1 MLQSLL
7 ESPME
12 YLTQLMLRLPA
23 VLIAICMHESAHG
36 WVANRCGDPTAR
48 LMGRIT
54 LNPVKHFDPVGML
67 CLVFFGV
74 GWAKP
79 VPINPLHFRNY
90 RKDDLKVSL
99 AGVTMNLIL
108 GFLIM
113 LAIVCSR
120 PVVSS
125 TQISYFDPSALSSEK
140 LQLGDEILEINGYRT
155 NTANDLVYAFVDVG
169 TDPVQMKVRRDGE
182 VIELTDV
189 PFAYEE
195 IEGQTIVKLDFKVQG
210 LEKTPLR
217 VLEESWHMTTGVVKQ
232 VWVSF
237 GKLIT
242 GQFEMNQLSG
252 PVGVTQMIG
261 EVAST
266 RDYSSIFLMTA
277 FITISIGVFNLLPL
291 PALDGGRL
299 LFLVL
304 ELIRGKPVAPKYEGY
319 VHAAGLFLLM
329 GLMLVVTF
337 NDIVR
342 LISG

>member
-1 MLQSLL
+1 MNLFVTILLAILIFGVIIIIHELGHFLTAKAVGIAVPEFSIGMGPKLLQW
-7 ESPME
+7 EKGE
-12 YLTQLMLRLPA
+12 TKYTLRLLPIGGYVA
-23 VLIAICMHESAHG
+23 MEGEDEESDNERAFCNKKPLQKILV
-36 WVANRCGDPTAR
+36 VA
-48 LMGRIT
+48 
-54 LNPVKHFDPVGML
+54 
-67 CLVFFGV
+67 
-74 GWAKP
+74 
-79 VPINPLHFRNY
+79 
-90 RKDDLKVSL
+90 
-99 AGVTMNLIL
+99 AGATMNLIL

-277 FITISIGVFNLLPL
+277 FITINIGVFNLLPL
-291 PALDGGRL
+291 PAARRSPSSRCSTRL
-299 LFLVL
+299 QRTL
-304 ELIRGKPVAPKYEGY
+304 R
-319 VHAAGLFLLM
+319 
-329 GLMLVVTF
+329 
-337 NDIVR
+337 
-342 LISG
+342 

>member
-1 MLQSLL
+1 
-7 ESPME
+7 
-12 YLTQLMLRLPA
+12 
-23 VLIAICMHESAHG
+23 
-36 WVANRCGDPTAR
+36 
-48 LMGRIT
+48 
-54 LNPVKHFDPVGML
+54 
-67 CLVFFGV
+67 
-74 GWAKP
+74 
-79 VPINPLHFRNY
+79 
-90 RKDDLKVSL
+90 
-99 AGVTMNLIL
+99 MNLIVTILLAILIFGVIIMIHELGHFLTAKAVGIAVPEFSIGMGPKLFQVTRGETNYTLRLFPIGGYVAMEGENEESDNERAFCNKKPLQKILVVAAGAVMNVLL

-113 LAIVCSR
+113 VGIVCSR

-125 TQISYFDPSALSSEK
+125 TQVSYFDPSAVSSQK
-140 LQLGDEILEINGYRT
+140 LELGDEILSINGYKV
-155 NTANDLVYAFVDVG
+155 NTANDLVYAFIDVG
-169 TDPVQMKVRRDGE
+169 TEPVDMKVRRDGK
-182 VIELTDV
+182 VVELTDV

-217 VLEESWHMTTGVVKQ
+217 VLKESWNMTTGVVKQ

-237 GKLIT
+237 GKLVT

-266 RDYSSIFLMTA
+266 RNYSSIFLMTA
-277 FITISIGVFNLLPL
+277 FITINIGIFNLLPL

-304 ELIRGKPVAPKYEGY
+304 ELLRGKPVAPRYEGY
-319 VHAAGLFLLM
+319 VHAAGLVLLL

-342 LISG
+342 LITG

>member
-1 MLQSLL
+1 MNLFVTILLAILIFGVIIIIHELGHFLTAKAVGIAVPEFSIGMGPKLLQW
-7 ESPME
+7 EKGE
-12 YLTQLMLRLPA
+12 TKYTLRLLPIGGYVA
-23 VLIAICMHESAHG
+23 MEGEDEESDNERAFCNKKPLQKILV
-36 WVANRCGDPTAR
+36 VA
-48 LMGRIT
+48 
-54 LNPVKHFDPVGML
+54 
-67 CLVFFGV
+67 
-74 GWAKP
+74 
-79 VPINPLHFRNY
+79 
-90 RKDDLKVSL
+90 
-99 AGVTMNLIL
+99 AGATMNLIL

-277 FITISIGVFNLLPL
+277 FTTINIGVFNLLPL

-329 GLMLVVTF
+329 CLMLVVTF